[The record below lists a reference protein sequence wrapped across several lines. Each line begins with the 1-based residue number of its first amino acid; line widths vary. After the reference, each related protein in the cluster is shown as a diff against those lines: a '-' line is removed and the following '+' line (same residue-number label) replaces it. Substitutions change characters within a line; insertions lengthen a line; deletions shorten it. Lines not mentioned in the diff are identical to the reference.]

1 VGPDAWLTLIV
12 IVATMGLLASERFAA
27 SAVILGAVVVLLL
40 AGVIDERQAFSG
52 FSNPAPITVAA
63 LYVVAGAAEATG
75 ALERFSDRAMGPAT
89 SPPTRPRRQLTR
101 VAGPAAAASAFIPN
115 TPLVTMLAPRVVMW
129 ARRVGT
135 SPSPYLMPLSYA
147 SIFGGVIT
155 VLGTSTNLVVSGL
168 LEASGQAPL
177 AVFEITAVGLPVA
190 LAGVAAIILLAPRLI
205 RARVSPSDRVRRRA
219 REYTVEMRVLDDGP
233 LAGRTVAEAG
243 LRHLEGVYLVGIER
257 DGHTV
262 APVGPDEVLA
272 GGDYLTFSGNVSRI
286 VDLQRRTG
294 LASAEQQHLSVI
306 GDAPGGRLF
315 EAVVSEGS
323 SLAGSTLRAAEFRS
337 RYGGAVFAIHRAG
350 ERLPGKLGEV
360 RLRGGDVLVML
371 ADPGFRDRW
380 RDHPDFL
387 VVSPLGE
394 AAPPRRHR
402 ARLVEV
408 VMVAMV
414 VAASTNLLSLPR
426 ASLAAAM
433 ALVLLRVLTPTEA
446 RQSLNVDILLMIA
459 AAFGLGAAMSESGLA
474 DELSAGLVGVV
485 DVLGPPGILLGVL
498 VGTVVATEVLT
509 NNAAAVLMFPIA
521 MAAAEQGGVD
531 PRPLAVAI
539 LVAASCSFLTPIG
552 YQTNTIVY
560 GLGGYRF
567 GDFARLGLPL
577 TVLTVAVS
585 MVVIPLAFP
594 L

>member
-12 IVATMGLLASERFAA
+12 IVLTMVLLATERVAA

-40 AGVIDERQAFSG
+40 AGVIDEGQAFSG
-52 FSNPAPITVAA
+52 FGNPAVITVAA
-63 LYVVAGAAEATG
+63 LYVLAGAAEATG
-75 ALERFSDRAMGPAT
+75 ALERFSDRAMGRGPAG
-89 SPPTRPRRQLTR
+89 SLRLRRQLAR
-101 VAGPAAAASAFIPN
+101 VTVPTAAASAFIPN

-147 SIFGGVIT
+147 SIFGGIVT

-177 AVFEITAVGLPVA
+177 GVFEITPVGLPIA
-190 LAGVAAIILLAPRLI
+190 LVGVGAMLLLAPRLI
-205 RARVSPSDRVRRRA
+205 GARVSPSDQVRRRA
-219 REYTVEMRVLDDGP
+219 REYTVEMRVVDGGP
-233 LAGRTVAEAG
+233 LVGQSVAEAG
-243 LRHLEGVYLVGIER
+243 LRHLEGVFLVGIER
-257 DGHTV
+257 DGHAV
-262 APVGPDEVLA
+262 APVAPDEVLA
-272 GGDYLTFSGNVSRI
+272 GGDHLTFTGNVARV
-286 VDLQRRTG
+286 VDLQRQVG
-294 LASAEQQHLSVI
+294 LESAEQAHLSVI

-323 SLAGSTLRAAEFRS
+323 ALSGSTLRDSEFRS
-337 RYGGAVFAIHRAG
+337 RYGGAVFAVHRDG
-350 ERLPGKLGEV
+350 ERLAGKLGQV

-380 RDHPDFL
+380 RDSPDFL
-387 VVSPLGE
+387 IVSALGE
-394 AAPPRRHR
+394 TAPPRRHR
-402 ARLVEV
+402 ARLVEI
-408 VMVAMV
+408 VMIAMV

-426 ASLAAAM
+426 AALAAAM
-433 ALVLLRVLTPTEA
+433 ALVLLRVLTPAEA
-446 RQSLNVDILLMIA
+446 RQSLSFEILVMIA
-459 AAFGLGAAMSESGLA
+459 ASFGLGAAMAESGLA
-474 DELSAGLVGVV
+474 AELSSLLVGLVGA
-485 DVLGPPGILLGVL
+485 LGPTGVLLGVL
-498 VGTVVATEVLT
+498 LATIVATETLT

-521 MAAAEQGGVD
+521 MSAAEQSGVE
-531 PRPLAVAI
+531 PRALAVAI

-567 GDFARLGLPL
+567 GDFSRLGLPL

-585 MVVIPLAFP
+585 MVVIPIAFP